1 MESITSH
8 LSLNISSLAT
18 SSPQVPTSQVLTPQE
33 TSESVSNIEKSKQL
47 QPDQLALS
55 EEAKAKSTEAEKDDE
70 DKKNID
76 ASSLGNV
83 MTAEEAAA
91 AEKAQESELDKE
103 IRELSM
109 EILELSVQ
117 IQMLQ
122 DKEDKESV
130 KERRSLEVDL
140 AIKKGQLE
148 AAMDRKLQQAAV
160 SG

>member
-1 MESITSH
+1 MESINSH
-8 LSLNISSLAT
+8 LSINLSSLPT
-18 SSPQVPTSQVLTPQE
+18 NSPQVVTALE
-33 TSESVSNIEKSKQL
+33 TTISDSDIEKSKQL

-55 EEAKAKSTEAEKDDE
+55 EEAKEKSTEAEKKDQ
-70 DKKNID
+70 DKKSID

-91 AEKAQESELDKE
+91 AEKAQESDLDKE

-109 EILELSVQ
+109 EILELSVK

-148 AAMDRKLQQAAV
+148 ATMDRKLQQAAA
-160 SG
+160 GG

>member
-1 MESITSH
+1 MESINSH
-8 LSLNISSLAT
+8 LSLNTSSLAT
-18 SSPQVPTSQVLTPQE
+18 SSPQVVPPQE
-33 TSESVSNIEKSKQL
+33 TTASRSSPEKSKQL

-55 EEAKAKSTEAEKDDE
+55 EEAKAKSTEAEDE
-70 DKKNID
+70 DKKTID
-76 ASSLGNV
+76 ASSLRNT

-91 AEKAQESELDKE
+91 AEKAQESDLDKE

-109 EILELSVQ
+109 EILELSVK

-148 AAMDRKLQQAAV
+148 AAMDRKLQQAAA
-160 SG
+160 GA

>member
-1 MESITSH
+1 MESIASH

-18 SSPQVPTSQVLTPQE
+18 SSPQVQTPQE
-33 TSESVSNIEKSKQL
+33 TSESVSSIEKGKQL

-55 EEAKAKSTEAEKDDE
+55 EEAKAKSTEAEKSDE

-83 MTAEEAAA
+83 MTADEAAA

-109 EILELSVQ
+109 EILELSVK

-130 KERRSLEVDL
+130 KERQSLEVDL

-148 AAMDRKLQQAAV
+148 AAMDRKLQQAAA
-160 SG
+160 GG

>member
-18 SSPQVPTSQVLTPQE
+18 SSPQVPTSQE
-33 TSESVSNIEKSKQL
+33 TSESVSNIEKNKQL

-55 EEAKAKSTEAEKDDE
+55 EEAKAKSTEAEKNDK

-91 AEKAQESELDKE
+91 AEKAQESDLDKE

>member
-1 MESITSH
+1 MESIASH
-8 LSLNISSLAT
+8 LSLNISSLPKS
-18 SSPQVPTSQVLTPQE
+18 SSPVAPPQE
-33 TSESVSNIEKSKQL
+33 TTASASSSIEKSKQL

-55 EEAKAKSTEAEKDDE
+55 EESKAKSTEAEKKDE

-76 ASSLGNV
+76 ANSLRNT

-91 AEKAQESELDKE
+91 AEKAQESDLDKE

-109 EILELSVQ
+109 EILELSVK

-122 DKEDKESV
+122 DKEDTESV

-148 AAMDRKLQQAAV
+148 AAMDRKLQLAATN
-160 SG
+160 G